1 MLFKSINSAR
11 YPYTYQT
18 IVYHGKPVGEPS
30 TYYVTGTDNYTN
42 YLVDKI
48 LVHKSLKG
56 RNISMDRRYTSVA
69 IARWLLEKD
78 ITMIGSLQSNRRG
91 IPPEIKDISTR
102 EILSTE
108 TYWEQDG
115 DLSLSSYVVR
125 ASSGKKNI
133 LMLTTMRPLLGVT
146 SDDGKK
152 KPALYKLYDFTKG
165 GMDIVDQK
173 FGNYTVKTK
182 SRKWTTVAFSYL
194 LDTV

>member
-78 ITMIGSLQSNRRG
+78 ITMIGTLQSNRRE

-133 LMLTTMRPLLGVT
+133 LMLTTMRPLPGVT

>member
-1 MLFKSINSAR
+1 MESQLESQVLTTSLVLTIN
-11 YPYTYQT
+11 T
-18 IVYHGKPVGEPS
+18 K
-30 TYYVTGTDNYTN
+30 

-48 LVHKSLKG
+48 LEHKPLKA
-56 RNISMDRRYTSVA
+56 RSISMDRLYTSIA

-78 ITMIGSLQSNRRG
+78 ITMIGTLQSNRRG

-102 EILSTE
+102 EIISTE

-125 ASSGKKNI
+125 NSSGKKNI
-133 LMLTTMRPLLGVT
+133 LMLTMMRPLLGVT

-152 KPALYKLYDFTKG
+152 KPAFYKLYDFTKG

-182 SRKWTTVAFSYL
+182 
-194 LDTV
+194 